1 MTRETALK
9 ASNILTK
16 IEAYESLIDAICNL
30 PELEDIGI
38 HRAEFDLEDEL
49 VAVVQ
54 NRLDK
59 ALKELEELED

>member
-16 IEAYESLIDAICNL
+16 IEAYESLLDAIPNI

-38 HRAEFDLEDEL
+38 NWGEVDIEDEL
-49 VAVVQ
+49 LAVVRA
-54 NRLDK
+54 RLNK
-59 ALKELEELED
+59 ALKELEEI